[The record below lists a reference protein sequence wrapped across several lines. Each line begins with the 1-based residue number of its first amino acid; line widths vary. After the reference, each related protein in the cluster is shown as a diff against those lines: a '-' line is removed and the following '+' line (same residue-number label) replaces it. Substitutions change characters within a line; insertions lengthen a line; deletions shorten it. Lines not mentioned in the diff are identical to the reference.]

1 MTKILIVDDDRH
13 MRNACSRALSKE
25 GWEILCAETGDEGLE
40 ILTNSADTFDAVLL
54 DQLMPGMSGMD
65 ALDKI
70 KAIHPNLPVIIMTGS
85 VTEESAG
92 EIIRKGASDCLPKPF
107 IPEQLRSIIRK
118 VTENPHNSETTNHT
132 KSTKEKQ

>member
-1 MTKILIVDDDRH
+1 MTRILIIDDDRH

-40 ILTNSADTFDAVLL
+40 MLANSAEDFDAVLL
-54 DQLMPGMSGMD
+54 DHLMPGISGMD

-70 KAIHPNLPVIIMTGS
+70 KELHPNLPVIIMTGS
-85 VTEESAG
+85 VTEDMAG

-107 IPEQLRSIIRK
+107 IPAQLRSIIRN
-118 VTENPHNSETTNHT
+118 VTEQPHNSETTNHT